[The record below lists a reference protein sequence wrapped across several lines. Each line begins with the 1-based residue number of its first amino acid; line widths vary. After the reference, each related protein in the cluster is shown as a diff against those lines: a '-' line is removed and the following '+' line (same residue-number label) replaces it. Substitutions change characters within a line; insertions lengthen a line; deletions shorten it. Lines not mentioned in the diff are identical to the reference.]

1 MTDKR
6 LSGKLA
12 KGGQRKRQE
21 QEDATGESSK
31 WTVEDG
37 SGHLHMPQGGTET
50 DQQSQETWRL
60 QHPDRALS

>member
-12 KGGQRKRQE
+12 KGGQRKRRE
-21 QEDATGESSK
+21 QDAAGKSPK

-50 DQQSQETWRL
+50 DQESQETWRL
-60 QHPDRALS
+60 QQPDRALS

>member
-12 KGGQRKRQE
+12 KGGQRKRRE
-21 QEDATGESSK
+21 QEDAAGKSPK

-50 DQQSQETWRL
+50 DQESQETWRL
-60 QHPDRALS
+60 QQPDRALS